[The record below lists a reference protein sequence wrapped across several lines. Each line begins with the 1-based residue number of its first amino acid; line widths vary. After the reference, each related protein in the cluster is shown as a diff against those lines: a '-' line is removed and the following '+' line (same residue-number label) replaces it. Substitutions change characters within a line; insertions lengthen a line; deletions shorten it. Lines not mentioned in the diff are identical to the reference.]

1 MSNLES
7 AISIAVE
14 KHAGQ
19 VDKAGWPYILHPL
32 RVMFQMDTAAEMI
45 TAVLHDVVEDTPVT
59 PNDLEQKGFNNEV
72 IAAID
77 SVTNRPGET
86 YDDFIER
93 AASNPIGRKVKM
105 ADLRDNLDIS
115 RIAEPTQ
122 KDYERL
128 KKYKRALRRLE
139 ALEDPRRS
147 APNELSSILIH
158 EKETE
163 QGLTRL
169 SAEISDDAD
178 LIIKD
183 YFIGKM
189 AQEVYSHDDSESCVT
204 LKKEF
209 KDTLLLRLLKG
220 RFKQSSELREW
231 LDSNSVPYE
240 LEIWP

>member
-1 MSNLES
+1 MTELER

-14 KHAGQ
+14 RHAEQ

-32 RVMFQMDTAAEMI
+32 RVMFQMDTEAGMI

-59 PNDLEQKGFNNEV
+59 SRDLEREGFDNEV

-93 AASNPIGRKVKM
+93 AAANPIGRKVKM

-128 KKYKRALRRLE
+128 KKYQGALRRLE
-139 ALEDPRRS
+139 EMGES
-147 APNELSSILIH
+147 KGIAP
-158 EKETE
+158 
-163 QGLTRL
+163 
-169 SAEISDDAD
+169 
-178 LIIKD
+178 
-183 YFIGKM
+183 
-189 AQEVYSHDDSESCVT
+189 
-204 LKKEF
+204 
-209 KDTLLLRLLKG
+209 
-220 RFKQSSELREW
+220 
-231 LDSNSVPYE
+231 
-240 LEIWP
+240 